1 MATLF
6 FIQYKFPISAPVQD
20 TVVISHFKSFFDV
33 AAKKSICSTIGF
45 KFANI
50 LLPNLNISRNEQNSR
65 SLPLGHAGHYETWTV
80 WGATVAMLL
89 GAIPA

>member
-50 LLPNLNISRNEQNSR
+50 LLPNLNISRNKQNSR
-65 SLPLGHAGHYETWTV
+65 SFTVRHVGHYETWTV
-80 WGATVAMLL
+80 RCATGFMLL
-89 GAIPA
+89 KAIPA